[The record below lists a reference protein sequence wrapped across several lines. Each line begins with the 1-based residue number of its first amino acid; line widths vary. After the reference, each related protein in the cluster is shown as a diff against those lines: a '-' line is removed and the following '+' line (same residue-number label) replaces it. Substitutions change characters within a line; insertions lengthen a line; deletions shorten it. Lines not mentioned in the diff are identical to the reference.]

1 MKLEQFSGE
10 YGMTFQI
17 NPEEVSSIQSTNDQR
32 MTLIKMKNGD
42 YFKVYG
48 DVETVKRQL
57 TKGGQ

>member
-1 MKLEQFSGE
+1 
-10 YGMTFQI
+10 
-17 NPEEVSSIQSTNDQR
+17 